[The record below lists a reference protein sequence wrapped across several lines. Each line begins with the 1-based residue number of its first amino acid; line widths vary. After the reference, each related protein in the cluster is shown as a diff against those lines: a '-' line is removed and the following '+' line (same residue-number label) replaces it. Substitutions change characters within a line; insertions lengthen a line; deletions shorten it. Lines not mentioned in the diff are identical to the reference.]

1 MIFFIG
7 FVGFCWILSLEGNF
21 LQVPCCAAEACGSWL
36 FTTPARRELCVGSRL
51 KWTVPR
57 EDARNRGMLS
67 FNSKACDDHSRGDP
81 FPPTYTH
88 TRTHQRSKSA
98 CLARSRQNREKIADT
113 PESVHHSPE
122 LSTFYRS
129 VANSKWIADCRL
141 KNSSYGLI
149 T

>member
-1 MIFFIG
+1 
-7 FVGFCWILSLEGNF
+7 
-21 LQVPCCAAEACGSWL
+21 
-36 FTTPARRELCVGSRL
+36 
-51 KWTVPR
+51 
-57 EDARNRGMLS
+57 MLS

-88 TRTHQRSKSA
+88 THQRSKSA

-122 LSTFYRS
+122 LSTFYQS
-129 VANSKWIADCRL
+129 VTKWKWIADCRL
-141 KNSSYGLI
+141 ENSSYGLI